1 MNPPQPRH
9 LRRNFILL
17 FTDVLAFGIAWGLI
31 SPSNVTPDFVSQL
44 TSSDAVIGLSGS
56 IYYVAFL
63 LPQLFFAQIVN
74 KRTRRK
80 PLMDWTILPFRMTLG
95 VAALIIAFTHPEQHT
110 LILITYLTGYSLFAL
125 GDGLVS
131 IVWADLLGN
140 AIPERW
146 RGILFGAGQLA
157 VAISALGVREIVRAL
172 LGPGGP
178 LFPQNYA
185 AMFGIATVVFLIG
198 GVALIATKEEES
210 PIPIEPGPPMRQYW
224 GYLGGVLR
232 TDRDFRQFVLTRLL
246 LDLTSLAVPFY
257 VVYGVN
263 ALKLPN
269 DVVVGDSILIGTVG
283 TAVAALLMGGL
294 SRRSGTRAVIRL
306 TGVACF
312 LHPAFA
318 LLSFVVGQPALYG
331 TFFMYGFI
339 GASTT
344 AGFFDWL
351 ITHAPPERRPI
362 YVGLGNTI
370 SAISHLATFF
380 GGIILKATSYQ
391 ALFGLAALLAIL
403 GLIASLFL
411 SEPRV
416 RSAERLSALS
426 IPKPSEG

>member
-1 MNPPQPRH
+1 MNPPRPRH

-17 FTDVLAFGIAWGLI
+17 FIDVLAFGIAFGLI

-56 IYYVAFL
+56 IYHVVFL

-80 PLMDWTILPFRMTLG
+80 PIMDWVVVPFRLMLG
-95 VAALIIAFTHPEQHT
+95 IAAAIIAFTPPQQHNS
-110 LILITYLTGYSLFAL
+110 ILITYLTGYCLFAI
-125 GDGLVS
+125 GDGMVS

-146 RGILFGAGQLA
+146 RGILFGAGQVA
-157 VAISALGVREIVRAL
+157 VAVAALGVREIVRVL

-185 AMFGIATVVFLIG
+185 VMFGIATVIFVIG
-198 GVALIATKEEES
+198 GFALMGTKEEES
-210 PIPIEPGPPMRQYW
+210 PIPIAPGPPMRQYW
-224 GYLGGVLR
+224 GYLGSVLR
-232 TDRDFRQFVLTRLL
+232 TDRDFRRFTFTRLL
-246 LDLTSLAVPFY
+246 FDLTSMAVPFY

-263 ALKLPN
+263 ALHLPN
-269 DVVVGDSILIGTVG
+269 DVVVGDSILLGTVG
-283 TAVAALLMGGL
+283 TAVASILMGAL

-306 TGVACF
+306 AGLASF
-312 LHPAFA
+312 LHPALA
-318 LLSFVVGQPALYG
+318 LLSFFVGQPALYA
-331 TFFMYGFI
+331 TFFMFGFI

-351 ITHAPPERRPI
+351 ITHAPPDRRPI
-362 YVGLGNTI
+362 YVGLANTI
-370 SAISHLATFF
+370 SAASHLAPFV

-391 ALFGLAALLAIL
+391 ALFGLAAALAIL
-403 GLIASLFL
+403 GLISSLFI